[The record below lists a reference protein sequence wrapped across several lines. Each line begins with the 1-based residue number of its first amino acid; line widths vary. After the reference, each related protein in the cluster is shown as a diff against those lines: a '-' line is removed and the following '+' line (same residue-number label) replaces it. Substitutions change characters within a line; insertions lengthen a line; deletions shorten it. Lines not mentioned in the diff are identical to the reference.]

1 MHQVCTRDRQACAH
15 TLLLA
20 GARLYSQS
28 ASSTVLASDQSSRV
42 AVREAVLQL
51 PPLPDEL
58 WVLVLGWL
66 RRSELER
73 RR

>member
-1 MHQVCTRDRQACAH
+1 
-15 TLLLA
+15 
-20 GARLYSQS
+20 
-28 ASSTVLASDQSSRV
+28 VLASDQSSRV

-51 PPLPDEL
+51 PALPDEL

-73 RR
+73 SR